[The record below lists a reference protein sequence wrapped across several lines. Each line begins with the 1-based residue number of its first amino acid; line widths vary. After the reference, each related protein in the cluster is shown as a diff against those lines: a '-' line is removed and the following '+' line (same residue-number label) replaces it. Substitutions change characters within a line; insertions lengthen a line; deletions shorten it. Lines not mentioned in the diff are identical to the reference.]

1 MKKVKI
7 KYNPYIVETEIT
19 VDGQKPKANS
29 ALNVGKKRL
38 QEWVEKLPKILLDE
52 YRDKN
57 VTIDFTGTVSD
68 YEDIESSFNV
78 YKDKISSTYSFH
90 KTADISNVE
99 RTIDKIFE
107 EIKNGPVAELKD
119 RKILRA
125 FEKAKDSMFEI
136 NVVATMSSGK
146 STLINALLGQQLMP
160 AANEATTATIVRI
173 IDTDQDNFSAI
184 AYDKSGQVVKK
195 LDNVTLEDMQALNAD
210 IKVSTIEIKGK
221 IPCVSSV
228 GMKLVL
234 VDTPGPNNSR
244 DKSHEEMT
252 YKMIADSD
260 KSLVLYVMNGQ
271 QLGINDEKYFLDY
284 VCECMKEGGKKGRER
299 FIFAVNKM
307 DAFIPDPQD
316 DGPDCITNAL
326 NNVKAG
332 LEDREIYN
340 PNIFPVCSL
349 PALQKRA
356 EMKGPRA
363 RALDAFKMMCEYYDV
378 MHFEQYYDYNNLP
391 QTVRNRLDFWMSQA
405 SCDDDKLEVR
415 TGIVSIEQAIAQY
428 INKYA
433 RTTKVYDLVQSF
445 NEKLNELAAV
455 AHLEEA
461 IRCDKNAK
469 AELEKQIE
477 KIKSAINSAQNA
489 QNRSKRID
497 NIDVITPITAKLNDY
512 FKTINTQITRLQ
524 SGEPK
529 VEKTRALQICAD
541 IEESCKAI
549 SLQLKVQIEKII
561 LNNYNNTINSIVEE
575 YKSFLAELNMNVNS
589 ASLSFSPISLVSMSL
604 SDLSSI
610 VSDNTQRVDESYNTI
625 EEYEHKVEGDRGA
638 FATGGAASGALAGAA
653 IGSFIP
659 GVGTLV
665 GGIFGG
671 LIGAIGGACIGDD
684 EHTEKRTR
692 QKRVE
697 KYVDYVDMRTVSE
710 EYTQDFQEEIIKVKE
725 QTLEFV
731 KDETCR
737 LKEYLKGELVKIDK
751 VLADKLT
758 ALSKTESDSKA
769 KAEELAIKENN
780 LKWLTNIQNRV
791 NNIINF

>member
-38 QEWVEKLPKILLDE
+38 QEWVEKLPQIILDE
-52 YRDKN
+52 YRDCN
-57 VTIDFTGTVSD
+57 VTLEFTGTVSD
-68 YEDIESSFNV
+68 YEDIESAFNV
-78 YKDKISSTYSFH
+78 YKDKISATCNFH
-90 KTADISNVE
+90 KTADITDVE

-119 RKILRA
+119 KKIIQA
-125 FEKAKDSMFEI
+125 FEKAKDSKFEI

-160 AANEATTATIVRI
+160 AANEATTATIVKI

-184 AYDKSGQVVKK
+184 AFDKSGQIVKK

-210 IKVSTIEIKGK
+210 IKVSTVEIRGK

-271 QLGINDEKYFLDY
+271 QLGINDEKIFLDY
-284 VCECMKEGGKKGRER
+284 VCQSMKDGGKKARER

-307 DAFIPDPQD
+307 DAFSPDPQD
-316 DGPDCITNAL
+316 DGPECITKAL
-326 NNVKAG
+326 DNVKAG

-363 RALDAFKMMCEYYDV
+363 RALNDFKMMCEYYDV
-378 MHFEQYYDYNNLP
+378 MHFEKYYDYNNLP
-391 QTVRNRLDFWMSQA
+391 QTVRNRLDNWMSQA
-405 SCDDDKLEVR
+405 NNDDDKLEVR
-415 TGIVSIEQAIAQY
+415 TGVVSIEQAIAQY

-455 AHLEEA
+455 GHLEDA
-461 IRCDKNAK
+461 IRKDKNAK
-469 AELEKQIE
+469 AELERQIAKIKANIQSAQKAQKRSKTIDKIDLTSTVEKQVTTYMTEIKNKLSKMMSGRSNKVE
-477 KIKSAINSAQNA
+477 KIK
-489 QNRSKRID
+489 
-497 NIDVITPITAKLNDY
+497 AKQQCAEL
-512 FKTINTQITRLQ
+512 
-524 SGEPK
+524 
-529 VEKTRALQICAD
+529 EKEC
-541 IEESCKAI
+541 EAI
-549 SLQLKVQIEKII
+549 SVQIKVQIDMILETAYKETITKII
-561 LNNYNNTINSIVEE
+561 EE
-575 YKSFLAELNMNVNS
+575 YKRYLAELNIGVNTN
-589 ASLSFSPISLVSMSL
+589 ALSFNPANLVSGSL
-604 SDLSSI
+604 ADLSTI
-610 VSDNTQRVDESYNTI
+610 IDNNTDTVDESYTETRTKRVFVESKRRWYNPFSWFS
-625 EEYEHKVEGDRGA
+625 EGDHYENR
-638 FATGGAASGALAGAA
+638 SYQ
-653 IGSFIP
+653 
-659 GVGTLV
+659 
-665 GGIFGG
+665 
-671 LIGAIGGACIGDD
+671 
-684 EHTEKRTR
+684 E
-692 QKRVE
+692 RVK
-697 KYVDYVDMRTVSE
+697 KYVDYVDMNEVASDYIVPFQKSLDGTKKDAINHVTSE
-710 EYTQDFQEEIIKVKE
+710 TQ
-725 QTLEFV
+725 
-731 KDETCR
+731 R
-737 LKEYLKGELVKIDK
+737 LKEYLKGELSKIDK
-751 VLADKLT
+751 VLNQKLD
-758 ALSKTESDSKA
+758 ALSKTQADSKA
-769 KAEELAIKENN
+769 KADEIAKKEKK
-780 LKWLTNIQNRV
+780 LKWLESIQNQV
-791 NNIINF
+791 NSIINF

>member
-38 QEWVEKLPKILLDE
+38 QEWVEKLPQIILDE
-52 YRDKN
+52 YRDCN
-57 VTIDFTGTVSD
+57 VTLEFTGTVSD
-68 YEDIESSFNV
+68 YEDIESAFNV
-78 YKDKISSTYSFH
+78 YKDKISATCNFH
-90 KTADISNVE
+90 KTADITDVE

-119 RKILRA
+119 KKIIQA
-125 FEKAKDSMFEI
+125 FEKAKDSKFEI

-160 AANEATTATIVRI
+160 AANEATTATIVKI

-184 AYDKSGQVVKK
+184 AFDKSGQIVKK

-210 IKVSTIEIKGK
+210 IKVSTVEIRGK

-271 QLGINDEKYFLDY
+271 QLGINDEKIFLDY
-284 VCECMKEGGKKGRER
+284 VCQSMKDGGKKARER

-307 DAFIPDPQD
+307 DAFSPDPQD
-316 DGPDCITNAL
+316 DGPECITKAL
-326 NNVKAG
+326 DNVKAG

-363 RALDAFKMMCEYYDV
+363 RALNDFKMMCEYYDV
-378 MHFEQYYDYNNLP
+378 MHFEKYYDYNNLP
-391 QTVRNRLDFWMSQA
+391 QTVRNRLDNWMSQA
-405 SCDDDKLEVR
+405 NNDDDKLEVR
-415 TGIVSIEQAIAQY
+415 TGVVSIEQAIAQY

-455 AHLEEA
+455 AHLEDA
-461 IRCDKNAK
+461 ILKDKNAK
-469 AELEKQIE
+469 AELEKQIAKIKANIQSAQKAQKRSKTIDKIDLTSTVEKQVTTYMTEIKNKLSKMMSGRSNKVE
-477 KIKSAINSAQNA
+477 KIK
-489 QNRSKRID
+489 
-497 NIDVITPITAKLNDY
+497 AKQQCAEL
-512 FKTINTQITRLQ
+512 
-524 SGEPK
+524 
-529 VEKTRALQICAD
+529 EKEC
-541 IEESCKAI
+541 EAI
-549 SLQLKVQIEKII
+549 SVQIKVQIDMILETAYKETITKII
-561 LNNYNNTINSIVEE
+561 EE
-575 YKSFLAELNMNVNS
+575 YKRYLAELNIGVNTN
-589 ASLSFSPISLVSMSL
+589 ALSFNPANLVSGSL
-604 SDLSSI
+604 ADLSTI
-610 VSDNTQRVDESYNTI
+610 IDNNTDTVDESYTETRTKRVFVESKRRWYNPFSWFS
-625 EEYEHKVEGDRGA
+625 EGDHYENR
-638 FATGGAASGALAGAA
+638 SYQ
-653 IGSFIP
+653 
-659 GVGTLV
+659 
-665 GGIFGG
+665 
-671 LIGAIGGACIGDD
+671 
-684 EHTEKRTR
+684 E
-692 QKRVE
+692 RVK
-697 KYVDYVDMRTVSE
+697 KYVDYVDMNEVASDYIVPFQKSLDGTKKDAINHVTSE
-710 EYTQDFQEEIIKVKE
+710 TQ
-725 QTLEFV
+725 
-731 KDETCR
+731 R
-737 LKEYLKGELVKIDK
+737 LKEYLKGELSKIDK
-751 VLADKLT
+751 VLNQKLD
-758 ALSKTESDSKA
+758 ALSKTQADSKA
-769 KAEELAIKENN
+769 KADEIAKKEKK
-780 LKWLTNIQNRV
+780 LKWLESIQNQV
-791 NNIINF
+791 NSIINF